1 MRSLPNMSTRNM
13 WQTMS
18 NNLPTKCDQIVQLK
32 PIYLA
37 QENKENYKHM
47 NATGLAGEPQKFR
60 SWCTFEY
67 RVQILILFINHQYS
81 YSFHI
86 SDLLVTTWFVLI
98 ARRRKIIIYVPHHN
112 AKWPTCPRSSHCQP
126 SLRKTPWNLTWFSG
140 YYLFF
145 MDKTREI
152 CFIRTRHE
160 STCNS
165 VFPNIYNHK
174 RNILKAKLCNYHDI
188 RLLEMASQHDEDL
201 RMNH

>member
-1 MRSLPNMSTRNM
+1 MTRVTSERKSRLSDRHLSQLKDNCKEMRSLPNMSTRNM

-18 NNLPTKCDQIVQLK
+18 NNLPTKYDQIVQLK

-98 ARRRKIIIYVPHHN
+98 ARRRKIIIYVAHLMRNDPPVPDHPIVNPISRH
-112 AKWPTCPRSSHCQP
+112 
-126 SLRKTPWNLTWFSG
+126 L
-140 YYLFF
+140 
-145 MDKTREI
+145 EI
-152 CFIRTRHE
+152 
-160 STCNS
+160 
-165 VFPNIYNHK
+165 
-174 RNILKAKLCNYHDI
+174 
-188 RLLEMASQHDEDL
+188 
-201 RMNH
+201 